1 MSNNQVTVR
10 SIVSIEDL
18 VKKEGL
24 RDFTLDDNK
33 RQVSVDTDLS
43 RFNKGD
49 IIVFVKGK
57 SALKVKEVNGNPAPL
72 VIVFVGDQTRLLYHG
87 TMNRVAVEYKHA
99 QMVGEKAIP
108 TGKTFNANYTDF
120 DSTKKKTLFY
130 QIFTSF
136 ENIKDAYTSLIN
148 NEVHLKVVDKHQ
160 VEVLRFNE
168 LVRTRMQSLLCL
180 DFDENYYTPE
190 QLQELCDKL
199 MDDAERSFGHPVQ
212 ERESQPNPNEGENNG
227 GGSGDVN
234 NNLNNNPN
242 PNPNGGGT
250 SANA

>member
-1 MSNNQVTVR
+1 MSANQVTVR
-10 SIVSIEDL
+10 SIVSLEDL

-24 RDFTLDDNK
+24 RDFTPDDNK
-33 RQVSVDTDLS
+33 KQVSVDTDLS

-49 IIVFVKGK
+49 LITFVKGK
-57 SALKVKEVNGNPAPL
+57 SALKVKEVNGNAAPL

-87 TMNRVAVEYKHA
+87 SMNRVAVEYKHA

-108 TGKTFNANYTDF
+108 TGKTFNANYIDF

-136 ENIKDAYTSLIN
+136 SNIKDAYNSLID

-160 VEVLRFNE
+160 VEVLRYNE

-180 DFDENYYTPE
+180 DFDEDYYTPE
-190 QLQELCDKL
+190 ALQKLCDKL
-199 MDDAERSFGHPVQ
+199 MDDAERSFGHQVQ
-212 ERESQPNPNEGENNG
+212 EREQPVKEEEKKEDKDAGK
-227 GGSGDVN
+227 DADKDAKD
-234 NNLNNNPN
+234 
-242 PNPNGGGT
+242 NGGGT

>member
-18 VKKEGL
+18 IKKEGL
-24 RDFTLDDNK
+24 REFTMDDNK

-43 RFNKGD
+43 RFNKDD
-49 IIVFVKGK
+49 IITFVKGK

-99 QMVGEKAIP
+99 QMVGEKAVP

-136 ENIKDAYTSLIN
+136 ENIKDAYSSLIE
-148 NEVHLKVVDKHQ
+148 NEVHLKVIDKHQ

-180 DFDENYYTPE
+180 DFDEDYYTPE
-190 QLQELCDKL
+190 QLQKLCDKL

-212 ERESQPNPNEGENNG
+212 EREAQSQDDGRTSDDSKDATDNPKDGK
-227 GGSGDVN
+227 
-234 NNLNNNPN
+234 
-242 PNPNGGGT
+242 T
-250 SANA
+250 SADA